1 MELFDILTKNNWM
14 SAAEFYKLSDNY
26 HLTQAGKQ
34 SDGIAHVKLFNAT
47 GAGTWFIG
55 EMNAE
60 DGHMF
65 GKAHIFELEYG
76 YSSMLELVDAHME
89 GVMVLERDRHWTP
102 MPLKDINLD
111 HVYPLHEHV
120 EMYSN

>member
-14 SAAEFYKLSDNY
+14 TANEFYKLSENY
-26 HLTQAGKQ
+26 QLTQAGKQ
-34 SDGIAHVKLFNAT
+34 SDGIAHVKLFNAS
-47 GAGTWFIG
+47 GPGTWWIS

-60 DGHMF
+60 DGHAF

-76 YSSMLELVDAHME
+76 YSSVLELVDAHME
-89 GVMVLERDRHWTP
+89 GTILLERDRHWDP
-102 MPLKDINLD
+102 IPLKDITLD
-111 HVYPLHEHV
+111 HAYPTYEHI